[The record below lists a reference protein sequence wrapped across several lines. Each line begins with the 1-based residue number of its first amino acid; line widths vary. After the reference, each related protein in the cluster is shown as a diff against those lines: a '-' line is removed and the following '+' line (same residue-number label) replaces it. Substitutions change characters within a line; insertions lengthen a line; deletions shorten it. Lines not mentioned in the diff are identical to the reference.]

1 MSKVKTYWKGIEEK
15 EQTASFIEQ
24 SKSEFPQELPVQEFL
39 ADENLAESSTNR
51 RDFLKFMGFSVAA
64 ATLAACESP
73 VVKSIPYVNKPEDIT
88 PGVAN
93 WYSSTYWDGND
104 YASILVKTREGRPIF
119 IKGNKSFGINKGAT
133 TPRIIGSVLSLLFII
148 IPL

>member
-15 EQTASFIEQ
+15 EQSDSFMEK
-24 SKSEFPQELPVQEFL
+24 SKNEFPEELTAQEFL
-39 ADENLAESSTNR
+39 ADENIAESSTNR

-64 ATLAACESP
+64 ATLAACETP
-73 VVKSIPYVNKPEDIT
+73 VIKSIPYVNKPEDIT

-104 YASILVKTREGRPIF
+104 YASILVKTREGRP
-119 IKGNKSFGINKGAT
+119 KLNMSHPLFGRKRHLWI
-133 TPRIIGSVLSLLFII
+133 PREAPKYTLG
-148 IPL
+148 